1 MRIAALDC
9 GSNSFHL
16 IVADVE
22 TGGRI
27 QILDRAKEMV
37 RLGDHTLHTGVIPPE
52 IFRRALD
59 ALKFL
64 RRIADRHKPDAL
76 VAVATS
82 AVREAQN
89 GGEFVRAARDEVGID
104 IRVIRG
110 DEEAR
115 LIYLGARSSLN
126 LGKRRVALFDLGGGS
141 LEVILADAQELYF
154 ASSLKLGVIRLSE
167 ACPVSDPP
175 TPRERAQLAER
186 ARSVLEPVIAR
197 VRAMG
202 FDFVALTSGTASA
215 LAGLLGLERERPAS
229 QRTTALPLKALIEL
243 ERKLGTMR
251 SADRARMPGLDARR
265 SDTIYTGAVVLRSVL
280 ELAGASEAELC
291 ETALREGII
300 ADYVATNRPGI
311 LLVEEF
317 PDLRRRS
324 VMELARRCHFRE
336 PHATH
341 VTRLAL
347 SIFHQTRR
355 LHGLHKNDAEL
366 LEYAAL
372 LHDIGFHVAAQRH
385 HRHTQYLIQS
395 HEMAGFSRDE
405 VNVIALVARYHR
417 KAEPSKSHDAFM
429 ALSKT
434 DRKKVRQLAA
444 ILRVADGL
452 DRTDARLVRSVRCV
466 VTDKA
471 IEMRLDTDGDP
482 ELELWAARRK
492 GDLLEELTG
501 RKLRLTVDAIHG
513 AGGSD
518 ASPDLGDDS
527 PGRLQ
532 VVR

>member
-27 QILDRAKEMV
+27 QVLDRAKELV
-37 RLGDHTLHTGVIPPE
+37 RLGDSTLHTGVIPPE
-52 IFRRALD
+52 LFRRALD

-89 GGEFVRAARDEVGID
+89 GGEFVRAARDEVGVD

-115 LIYLGARSSLN
+115 LIYHGARSSLD

-154 ASSLKLGVIRLSE
+154 ATSLKLGVIRLTE

-175 TPRERAQLAER
+175 TPRERTQLAER
-186 ARSVLEPVIAR
+186 ARSQLEPVIAR

-202 FDFVALTSGTASA
+202 FDFVAFTSGTASA
-215 LAGLLGLERERPAS
+215 LAGLLGLERERAGS
-229 QRTTALPLKALIEL
+229 QRTTALPHKALVEL
-243 ERKLGTMR
+243 EQRLGGLR
-251 SADRARMPGLDARR
+251 AVDRARLPGLDARR
-265 SDTIYTGAVVLRSVL
+265 GDTIYTGAVVLRTVL
-280 ELAGASEAELC
+280 DLTGAAEAALC

-300 ADYVATNRPGI
+300 ADYVATHRPGI

-317 PDLRRRS
+317 PDLRRRG
-324 VMELARRCHFRE
+324 VMELARRCQFRE
-336 PHATH
+336 EHAAQ
-341 VTRLAL
+341 VARLAL

-355 LHGLHKNDAEL
+355 LHGLPKGDAEL

-372 LHDIGFHVAAQRH
+372 LHDIGFHVAAHRH
-385 HRHTQYLIQS
+385 HRHTEYLIQS
-395 HEMAGFSRDE
+395 HDMSGFSRDE

-417 KAEPSKSHDAFM
+417 KAEPNKNHVSFAGLSKSDRNRVRH
-429 ALSKT
+429 LS
-434 DRKKVRQLAA
+434 A
-444 ILRVADGL
+444 ILRIADGL
-452 DRTDARLVRSVRCV
+452 DRTQGRLVRAVRCV
-466 VTDKA
+466 VHEKT
-471 IEMRLDTDGDP
+471 IEMRLDIDGDP

-492 GDLLEELTG
+492 GDLLEELSG
-501 RKLRLTVDAIHG
+501 RKLRLTVDAVRESSG
-513 AGGSD
+513 D
-518 ASPDLGDDS
+518 AVTARGE
-527 PGRLQ
+527 RLQ
-532 VVR
+532 VVK

>member
-1 MRIAALDC
+1 
-9 GSNSFHL
+9 
-16 IVADVE
+16 
-22 TGGRI
+22 
-27 QILDRAKEMV
+27 
-37 RLGDHTLHTGVIPPE
+37 
-52 IFRRALD
+52 
-59 ALKFL
+59 
-64 RRIADRHKPDAL
+64 
-76 VAVATS
+76 
-82 AVREAQN
+82 
-89 GGEFVRAARDEVGID
+89 
-104 IRVIRG
+104 
-110 DEEAR
+110 
-115 LIYLGARSSLN
+115 
-126 LGKRRVALFDLGGGS
+126 
-141 LEVILADAQELYF
+141 
-154 ASSLKLGVIRLSE
+154 
-167 ACPVSDPP
+167 
-175 TPRERAQLAER
+175 
-186 ARSVLEPVIAR
+186 
-197 VRAMG
+197 MG

-215 LAGLLGLERERPAS
+215 LAGLLGLERERPTS

-243 ERKLGTMR
+243 ERKLGAMR

-265 SDTIYTGAVVLRSVL
+265 SDTIYTGAVVLRTVL

-501 RKLRLTVDAIHG
+501 RKLRLTVDAVHS
-513 AGGSD
+513 AGGSG
-518 ASPDLGDDS
+518 ASGTSSDLGDDS